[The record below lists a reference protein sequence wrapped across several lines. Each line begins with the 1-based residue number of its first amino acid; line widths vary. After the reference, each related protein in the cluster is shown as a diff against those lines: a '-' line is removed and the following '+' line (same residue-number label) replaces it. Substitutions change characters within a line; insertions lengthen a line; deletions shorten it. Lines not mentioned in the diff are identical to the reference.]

1 MKGMTRIQGTRNHVI
16 LQLDILR
23 GIHSD
28 LHNVGQEINQLLGF
42 QMLVNLVTN
51 VVIVIMFGFYTTI
64 GALDNKFYWPFLV
77 VMLTPVIRIML
88 VGHWA
93 QVMKDT
99 SMKPFWTMSQMSTLD
114 GSPKLERQVQKFS
127 LQASQKTARMS
138 AAGYFYLTRS
148 TITKVFGMCLVVI
161 FLLVKFDRL
170 ERAGLV
176 NLKIKTALIFTF
188 SLYNLNSKTIVYHVL
203 MSSC

>member
-1 MKGMTRIQGTRNHVI
+1 MGTREEETTVI
-16 LQLDILR
+16 LQLDILH

-28 LHNVGQEINQLLGF
+28 LHLVGGEINQLLGF

-51 VVIVIMFGFYTTI
+51 VVIVCMFGFYAVM

-77 VMLTPVIRIML
+77 ILITPVLRIML

-114 GSPKLERQVQKFS
+114 GSPKLERQVQKLG
-127 LQASQKTARMS
+127 LQAAQKTARIS
-138 AAGYFYLTRS
+138 AADYFYITRN
-148 TITKVFGMCLVVI
+148 TITRVFGMSLLFI

-170 ERAGLV
+170 ERSSMVASILPTM
-176 NLKIKTALIFTF
+176 IPTTATA
-188 SLYNLNSKTIVYHVL
+188 NSG
-203 MSSC
+203 

>member
-1 MKGMTRIQGTRNHVI
+1 
-16 LQLDILR
+16 
-23 GIHSD
+23 
-28 LHNVGQEINQLLGF
+28 
-42 QMLVNLVTN
+42 
-51 VVIVIMFGFYTTI
+51 MFGFYTVM
-64 GALDNKFYWPFLV
+64 GALDNKFYWPFLGI
-77 VMLTPVIRIML
+77 LITPVLRIML

-138 AAGYFYLTRS
+138 AAGYFFLTRN
-148 TITKVFGMCLVVI
+148 TITRVFGMSLLFI

-170 ERAGLV
+170 ERSGMMA
-176 NLKIKTALIFTF
+176 
-188 SLYNLNSKTIVYHVL
+188 TIL
-203 MSSC
+203 PTIIPTITTTSASG

>member
-1 MKGMTRIQGTRNHVI
+1 MSKMDIPPALLMKSNEHEISREEETTVI

-42 QMLVNLVTN
+42 QILVHLVTS
-51 VVIVIMFGFYTTI
+51 VVIMVIFGFFTTI
-64 GALDNKFYWPFLV
+64 TALDGNFYWPFLAIV
-77 VMLTPVIRIML
+77 VTPMLRVLLI
-88 VGHWA
+88 GHWA

-114 GSPKLERQVQKFS
+114 GSPKLERQVQKLG
-127 LQASQKTARMS
+127 LQAAQKTARIS
-138 AAGYFYLTRS
+138 AAGYFYITRN
-148 TITKVFGMCLVVI
+148 TITRVFGMSLLFI

-170 ERAGLV
+170 ERSGMMMSNILP
-176 NLKIKTALIFTF
+176 
-188 SLYNLNSKTIVYHVL
+188 TIA
-203 MSSC
+203 MPTTPTPG

>member
-1 MKGMTRIQGTRNHVI
+1 MG
-16 LQLDILR
+16 
-23 GIHSD
+23 
-28 LHNVGQEINQLLGF
+28 
-42 QMLVNLVTN
+42 
-51 VVIVIMFGFYTTI
+51 
-64 GALDNKFYWPFLV
+64 KFYWPFLV
-77 VMLTPVIRIML
+77 LMLTPVIRIML

-138 AAGYFYLTRS
+138 AAGYFYITRN
-148 TITKVFGMCLVVI
+148 TITRVIGMCLVVI

-170 ERAGLV
+170 ERVGLV
-176 NLKIKTALIFTF
+176 ASILPTMIPTTTA
-188 SLYNLNSKTIVYHVL
+188 NSG
-203 MSSC
+203 